1 MLSKQVQ
8 QEMLDQQGIYIIVG
22 IFLDMPFGRINVCLL
37 VSNTKISITLEA
49 FFDQTLHQS
58 IIPMADLAAGDA
70 TARQRAHV
78 ALCAGASLE
87 EVEEARQLLDTS
99 EEQVGGSSWQGE
111 MMTMMRD
118 IDSGW

>member
-1 MLSKQVQ
+1 
-8 QEMLDQQGIYIIVG
+8 
-22 IFLDMPFGRINVCLL
+22 
-37 VSNTKISITLEA
+37 
-49 FFDQTLHQS
+49 
-58 IIPMADLAAGDA
+58 MADLAAGDA

-87 EVEEARQLLDTS
+87 EVEEARQLLDIS

-118 IDSGW
+118 WIQDGENVVVKIKKAMGFLMGTFDSDRRGRFGIYRPFF

>member
-1 MLSKQVQ
+1 
-8 QEMLDQQGIYIIVG
+8 
-22 IFLDMPFGRINVCLL
+22 
-37 VSNTKISITLEA
+37 
-49 FFDQTLHQS
+49 
-58 IIPMADLAAGDA
+58 MADLAAGDA

-111 MMTMMRD
+111 MMIWWEIWIQDGENVIIMIKKAMGFLTG
-118 IDSGW
+118 IYDSDKRGCFRINKPFF

>member
-1 MLSKQVQ
+1 
-8 QEMLDQQGIYIIVG
+8 MLDQQGIYIIVG

>member
-1 MLSKQVQ
+1 
-8 QEMLDQQGIYIIVG
+8 
-22 IFLDMPFGRINVCLL
+22 
-37 VSNTKISITLEA
+37 
-49 FFDQTLHQS
+49 
-58 IIPMADLAAGDA
+58 MAELAAGDA

-78 ALCAGASLE
+78 ALSAGASLE

-118 IDSGW
+118 MDSGW